1 MTGNIFKRRKVKN
14 LFEKILNDEA
24 TKLSPVSFSASEIF
38 LDDFTT
44 VDFSFREQTGSTSR
58 VVTVD
63 NLKARG
69 FVDGLFKGCF
79 NTYKETYP
87 SLSNIKLVDVIVNPL
102 FRSGSRGLG
111 SESKINVTFRVEIHN
126 HGIVEFETTSN
137 SIMHSSFSAT
147 LEAFQFYI
155 NCERTFQ
162 KMKLIMDD
170 AKARNRSDIFQRCLF
185 DLSALTEMNS
195 YEK

>member
-1 MTGNIFKRRKVKN
+1 MI
-14 LFEKILNDEA
+14 
-24 TKLSPVSFSASEIF
+24 
-38 LDDFTT
+38 
-44 VDFSFREQTGSTSR
+44 
-58 VVTVD
+58 
-63 NLKARG
+63 
-69 FVDGLFKGCF
+69 
-79 NTYKETYP
+79 
-87 SLSNIKLVDVIVNPL
+87 
-102 FRSGSRGLG
+102 
-111 SESKINVTFRVEIHN
+111 FRVEIRN
-126 HGIVEFETTSN
+126 HGIVEFESTSN